1 MADPPTPPHMARELG
16 LSSLFVLT
24 GERNAVMVYVSES
37 IAEILGYD
45 RYDLVGKTSYLI
57 FHPDEIPLLR
67 EIHYYALQHEKVG
80 CIMYMRLLHQ
90 RGFYVD
96 CAVTYSTVYDLTVG
110 IVTRAINGPNII
122 RLAATAREVVEARGG
137 VDGITMKRWSTTP
150 GSRSPTASPIPRTPL
165 PDKPWEENWV
175 RAPPSPRTFFLLDRF
190 TDTARIMFVSN
201 RLLVSAAQDTS
212 FYAIVRPQDRI
223 RVRQWIDAA
232 KLWAPVVYDEERT
245 GGHGYL
251 VFDVMKIPDLPP
263 LNHAE
268 PQGTEESVRVE
279 GQEFIRVEG
288 IFTASSDGIAA
299 IIAPV
304 SEE

>member
-1 MADPPTPPHMARELG
+1 MADPPGGQMAREFG

-24 GERNAVMVYVSES
+24 GERNAVMVYVSDS
-37 IAEILGYD
+37 ISEILGYD
-45 RYDLVGKTSYLI
+45 PDDLVGKTSYLI

-137 VDGITMKRWSTTP
+137 VDGVTMRRWSTP
-150 GSRSPTASPIPRTPL
+150 AGSRSPTASPLMRPYAD
-165 PDKPWEENWV
+165 DKPWEADWL

-201 RLLVSAAQDTS
+201 TLLVSATQGTS
-212 FYAIVRPQDRI
+212 FYAIVRPQDRP

-232 KLWAPVVYDEERT
+232 KLWAPIVYDEERT

-251 VFDVMKIPDLPP
+251 VFDVMKIPDFPP
-263 LNHAE
+263 PNYAE
-268 PQGTEESVRVE
+268 PQGTEESVWSE
-279 GQEFIRVEG
+279 GQEFVRVEG
-288 IFTASSDGIAA
+288 IFTASSDGVAA

-304 SEE
+304 ADE

>member
-1 MADPPTPPHMARELG
+1 MADPPTPPLARELG
-16 LSSLFVLT
+16 LSALFVLT

-37 IAEILGYD
+37 IAEILGYEPG
-45 RYDLVGKTSYLI
+45 DLVGKTSYLI

-67 EIHYYALQHEKVG
+67 EIHFFALQHEKVG

-110 IVTRAINGPNII
+110 IVTRAINGPNVI

-137 VDGITMKRWSTTP
+137 VDGVTMQRWSTPP
-150 GSRSPTASPIPRTPL
+150 GSRSPTASPLPPNPR
-165 PDKPWEENWV
+165 KPWESDWV

-190 TDTARIMFVSN
+190 TDTARIMFASN
-201 RLLVSAAQDTS
+201 TLLVDAATDTS
-212 FYAIVRPQDRI
+212 FYAVVRPQDRP

-251 VFDVMKIPDLPP
+251 VFDVMKIPDPP
-263 LNHAE
+263 PAGQAE
-268 PQGTEESVRVE
+268 PQGTEESVRVD
-279 GQEFIRVEG
+279 GQEFISVEG

-299 IIAPV
+299 IITPV
-304 SEE
+304 TD